1 MTGKIT
7 MPVCK
12 AMDGRLNRTERKALW
27 DIIKSKPQDA
37 ETVAEAIEILEQCG
51 ALDDCVTQAE
61 SVRSLSSLFARV
73 VLRRSAAFAR
83 SLSPFLSLPLS
94 LTLTLRLHLPR
105 THRARVRMHDAQIVE
120 ASWAQLDKVTPDTF
134 AKLML
139 RAFAGYV
146 IYR

>member
-1 MTGKIT
+1 
-7 MPVCK
+7 
-12 AMDGRLNRTERKALW
+12 MDGRLNRTERKALW

-94 LTLTLRLHLPR
+94 LSHSRSAFTFRGPT
-105 THRARVRMHDAQIVE
+105 ARVYACMMRRL
-120 ASWAQLDKVTPDTF
+120 WR
-134 AKLML
+134 L
-139 RAFAGYV
+139 RG
-146 IYR
+146 RSSTR